1 METLAVRKKGRNFG
15 EKYAFLASGQIIISC
30 NIPNDGKN
38 VKTDFSHGL
47 SPEKQDLFMIFSII

>member
-1 METLAVRKKGRNFG
+1 METLAVRKKGRNFR

-38 VKTDFSHGL
+38 VKTDFLTTSL
-47 SPEKQDLFMIFSII
+47 QKSKTYS